1 METELFFNNGRSALK
16 AGLILLDIKE
26 KDEVMIPEFI
36 CDSVL
41 QPFNELKIKPIF
53 FKVHDN
59 LNPNWKDVNKKYTTK
74 TKAIMM
80 THFFG
85 FPNEINLFKKFK
97 KDKNILLIEDYCHG
111 YNGKFYGKKIGSFGD
126 ISFSSLKKILPI
138 LNSGGILKI
147 NIKLKKSQYK
157 FLLNLKKVKFN
168 KFFYIFYLMI
178 KRIKKLFFTFFNMNI
193 FRSKFENY
201 NILKSSKKT
210 EFILGDNRSYKI
222 IKNFNF
228 DREKKIRFFKY
239 KMLQKLFKT
248 MSVDALFE
256 ANKNVLPWYFVG
268 KINNSRT
275 NRDKIFYWAW
285 KNKLNCFSWP
295 KFPTNT
301 ENRTT
306 NKKRW
311 NSIICVSLKGDM

>member
-1 METELFFNNGRSALK
+1 MK

-41 QPFNELKIKPIF
+41 QPFNELKIRPIF

-126 ISFSSLKKILPI
+126 ISFSSLKKNFTYIKFRR
-138 LNSGGILKI
+138 NTKNKYKI
-147 NIKLKKSQYK
+147 KKISIRIFTKFKKS
-157 FLLNLKKVKFN
+157 
-168 KFFYIFYLMI
+168 
-178 KRIKKLFFTFFNMNI
+178 
-193 FRSKFENY
+193 
-201 NILKSSKKT
+201 
-210 EFILGDNRSYKI
+210 
-222 IKNFNF
+222 
-228 DREKKIRFFKY
+228 
-239 KMLQKLFKT
+239 
-248 MSVDALFE
+248 
-256 ANKNVLPWYFVG
+256 
-268 KINNSRT
+268 
-275 NRDKIFYWAW
+275 
-285 KNKLNCFSWP
+285 
-295 KFPTNT
+295 
-301 ENRTT
+301 
-306 NKKRW
+306 
-311 NSIICVSLKGDM
+311 